1 MKKQHTFPVFVLTGV
16 LALACSGCGERAVSL
31 GTPTP
36 ATSLSYEERSA
47 QGEEYTS
54 LTASANR
61 FAYKFSAD
69 VSQKTEHSFAVSP
82 VSVYMALSI
91 AAECASGETA
101 DELYAALGSSKAVM
115 QGEFSDF
122 YRGLI
127 GEYRTNTNDLEG
139 EVFLGNSVWIDESAT
154 VKEDCIKTLAEK
166 YHSYSYAAD
175 FANDN
180 MGANKAVRKFVKQ
193 QTKKLID
200 RDFELDEE
208 TLFVLMNTLYL
219 KDVWQNFGKDL
230 PFADGNFT
238 FRSDGGE
245 EKSLRLLQG
254 FYRAGR
260 AVETDTFTHFYTTT
274 KHGYKLKFILPKD
287 GHTAKEVFTSETLA
301 AINSAD
307 YRADDETTKT
317 HYHTRCL
324 FPEFSAE
331 YDVDIKE
338 ILRGFGIGRFFTDPY
353 ENADMG
359 CEFSALTDDVV
370 YCSKVIHAT
379 KLQVTRKGIEGAAV
393 TMEVGA
399 GAAGPDGW
407 ENVYLDFPVDR
418 SFGFILTDPYD
429 VVLFSGIVEAP

>member
-1 MKKQHTFPVFVLTGV
+1 MKKRHTFPVFVLTGV
-16 LALACSGCGERAVSL
+16 LALTCAGCGERATSL
-31 GTPTP
+31 GTPAP
-36 ATSLSYEERSA
+36 ATSLSYAERSDK
-47 QGEEYTS
+47 GEEFAS
-54 LTASANR
+54 LNASANH

-69 VSQKTEHSFAVSP
+69 VSQKTQQNFAVSP
-82 VSVYMALSI
+82 VSVYLALAL

-101 DELYAALGSSKAVM
+101 DELYAALGNPKTVIRA
-115 QGEFSDF
+115 EFSDF

-127 GEYRTNTNDLEG
+127 DEYRTNTNALEG
-139 EVFLGNSVWIDESAT
+139 EVILGNSVWIDESAT
-154 VKEDCIKTLAEK
+154 VKEDCINMLAEK
-166 YHSYSYAAD
+166 YHCYSYAAD

-180 MGANKAVRKFVKQ
+180 MGANKAVRKFVKE

-208 TLFVLMNTLYL
+208 TLFALMNTLYL
-219 KDVWQNFGKDL
+219 KDVWQDFGRDL
-230 PFADGNFT
+230 PFADGDFT

-245 EKSLRLLQG
+245 EPVRLLQG

-260 AVETDTFTHFYTTT
+260 AVETDTYTHFYTAT

-287 GHTAKEVFTSETLA
+287 GHTAEEVFTSETLA

-307 YRADDETTKT
+307 YRADDEATRT

-324 FPEFSAE
+324 FPEFSAG
-331 YDVDIKE
+331 YDADIKE
-338 ILRGFGIGRFFTDPY
+338 ILRGYGIERLFIDPF

-359 CEFSALTDDVV
+359 CDFSALTDDPV
-370 YCSKVIHAT
+370 YCSKVLHVSQ
-379 KLQVTRKGIEGAAV
+379 LNVTRKGIEGAAV
-393 TMEVGA
+393 TMMVGA
-399 GAAGPDGW
+399 GAPGPDGW

-429 VVLFSGIVEAP
+429 VVLFSGIIQTP